1 MPSNTTNFENKIAL
15 EAVFMSSIFDYI
27 SSNKENYSVI
37 NYKYSHSLLLKCK
50 NNYDDVFYIKINFA
64 NNNIYITDID
74 IINWKFVYWLE
85 NTFNSIFFKNKKK
98 QLVAIPCSFN
108 DNNLETELIF
118 IPIK

>member
-50 NNYDDVFYIKINFA
+50 
-64 NNNIYITDID
+64 
-74 IINWKFVYWLE
+74 
-85 NTFNSIFFKNKKK
+85 K
-98 QLVAIPCSFN
+98 QL
-108 DNNLETELIF
+108 
-118 IPIK
+118 